1 MSSQLDRWTGEFGDA
16 YTARNPVDWQTRAQ
30 SLDGLIP
37 TDVGS
42 VLEVGCNRGHNLVAL
57 ESLDR
62 DLRVFGAEPNDRAR
76 KIARKQGLLV
86 HNRSVYNLPMEWQ
99 GRQFDLVMTSGVL
112 IHIPPD
118 RLDEALT
125 GLYAASGK
133 YLLAIEYDGADEMI
147 SYRGLED
154 MLWKRNI
161 GAHYTRLFPDLQL
174 VDVGV
179 APAGF
184 EEATFWLL
192 KK

>member
-16 YTARNPVDWQTRAQ
+16 YTDRNPVDWQTRAQ
-30 SLDGLIP
+30 SLDRLIP

-86 HNRSVYNLPMEWQ
+86 HNRSVYNLPKEWQ
-99 GRQFDLVMTSGVL
+99 GRQFDLAMTSGVL
-112 IHIPPD
+112 IHIPPA

-147 SYRGLED
+147 SYRGLDD

-161 GAHYTRLFPDLQL
+161 GAHYTRLFPDLEL

-192 KK
+192 QK

>member
-1 MSSQLDRWTGEFGDA
+1 MTNPLTQWRGDFGDA
-16 YTARNPVDWQTRAQ
+16 YTDRNPVDWRTRAQ
-30 SLDGLIP
+30 SLDQLVP

-42 VLEVGCNRGHNLVAL
+42 VLEVGCNRGHNLLAL

-86 HNRSVYNLPMEWQ
+86 HNRSVYNLPKEWQ

-112 IHIPPD
+112 IHIPPA
-118 RLDEALT
+118 RLDEALS
-125 GLYAASGK
+125 GLYAASGR

-147 SYRGLED
+147 QYRGLEN

-161 GAHYTRLFPDLQL
+161 GAHYTRLFPDLKL

-184 EEATFWLL
+184 KEATFWLL